1 MIGRSKI
8 QHATR
13 GEVIPDGRPCKNVHL
28 YVVSLV
34 FSSIFFLICILTKL
48 NENIKCY

>member
-8 QHATR
+8 QRATQ
-13 GEVIPDGRPCKNVHL
+13 GEVTPDGRPATIVHL
-28 YVVSLV
+28 YVFSLV
-34 FSSIFFLICILTKL
+34 FSSVFFLICILTEL